1 MIAGLAV
8 VGGLL
13 LLALAF
19 LVLGVIRQ
27 RRARKW
33 GVGTVYGDNTGG
45 VSVHWDDIGYTIPS
59 ASNRHSLFSKK
70 AKGVDVEEDQTILDS
85 LTGTVRPGE
94 IMAILGPSGAGKTT
108 LVEILAGKA
117 KSGRISGRV
126 SFTGGEG
133 RRVGFVP
140 QQDILPPQLT
150 VREAL
155 LFAARLRLPESIPDS
170 QKQMRV
176 EEVME
181 QLGID
186 KIAGVRIGESSGRG
200 RGISGGEGRR
210 VSIGLELVAKPD
222 VLILDEPTSGL
233 LLLSYF
239 IPPSFHTNHSM

>member
-1 MIAGLAV
+1 MI
-8 VGGLL
+8 
-13 LLALAF
+13 
-19 LVLGVIRQ
+19 
-27 RRARKW
+27 
-33 GVGTVYGDNTGG
+33 
-45 VSVHWDDIGYTIPS
+45 SVTP
-59 ASNRHSLFSKK
+59 SLF
-70 AKGVDVEEDQTILDS
+70 DS
-85 LTGTVRPGE
+85 LTGVVRPGE
-94 IMAILGPSGAGKTT
+94 IMTILGPLT

-186 KIAGVRIGESSGRG
+186 KIAGVRIGGSSGRG

>member
-1 MIAGLAV
+1 M
-8 VGGLL
+8 
-13 LLALAF
+13 
-19 LVLGVIRQ
+19 
-27 RRARKW
+27 
-33 GVGTVYGDNTGG
+33 
-45 VSVHWDDIGYTIPS
+45 
-59 ASNRHSLFSKK
+59 
-70 AKGVDVEEDQTILDS
+70 EEDQTILDS
-85 LTGTVRPGE
+85 LTGMVCPGE
-94 IMAILGPSGAGKTT
+94 IMAILGPSGAGKMT

-133 RRVGFVP
+133 RQVGFVL

-150 VREAL
+150 VHEAL
-155 LFAARLRLPESIPDS
+155 LFAARLRLPESIPDL

-186 KIAGVRIGESSGRG
+186 KIAGVRIGGSSGRG

-210 VSIGLELVAKPD
+210 VSIGLELVVKPD

-239 IPPSFHTNHSM
+239 IPPSFHTKHSM